1 MLGRGGRDSN
11 NAAFVILLWPGQAG
25 GRGQCKELGRVLLE
39 QRVDRQS
46 CQREAI
52 NNLFLVESPYKYYS
66 SEPMDVGCSAAC
78 EVEKVCICTKCKCCT
93 HCANKCSCHY
103 ANVGFDE
110 SLQRHLLPLTS
121 TTYHAV
127 KVKTD
132 SWVAL
137 EDDEDDDDD
146 AEDKEDEEDEEEK
159 EDTDIDADTEDRTLD
174 VLYELF

>member
-1 MLGRGGRDSN
+1 M
-11 NAAFVILLWPGQAG
+11 
-25 GRGQCKELGRVLLE
+25 
-39 QRVDRQS
+39 
-46 CQREAI
+46 
-52 NNLFLVESPYKYYS
+52 
-66 SEPMDVGCSAAC
+66 
-78 EVEKVCICTKCKCCT
+78 
-93 HCANKCSCHY
+93 
-103 ANVGFDE
+103 
-110 SLQRHLLPLTS
+110 QRHLLPLTS

-146 AEDKEDEEDEEEK
+146 AEDEEDEEDEEEK